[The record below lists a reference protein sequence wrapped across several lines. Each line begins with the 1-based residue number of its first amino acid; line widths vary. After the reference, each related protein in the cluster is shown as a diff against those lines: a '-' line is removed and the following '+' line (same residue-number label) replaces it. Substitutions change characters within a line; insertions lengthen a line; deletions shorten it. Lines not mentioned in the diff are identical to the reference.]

1 MTIVSKLLL
10 IFFML
15 GLVSVCLPQ
24 KVLAESSNR
33 GITAFQLNQSK
44 ANQGDANAQYTLALM
59 YENGTGIPRDPRY
72 AIYWYTKAA
81 QQGHVEA
88 QYRLGTIYRYG
99 YGDEVFLLDF
109 KQAVYWITKAA
120 EQGHLIA
127 QYNLGHMYEWGD
139 AAPLDYKQAFF
150 WYTKAAEKGYAF
162 AADDREMM
170 LERMSQSQ
178 IEEVRKLSK
187 ELYEKIYNKAK

>member
-1 MTIVSKLLL
+1 
-10 IFFML
+10 
-15 GLVSVCLPQ
+15 LPQ
-24 KVLAESSNR
+24 KVLAESKK
-33 GITAFQLNQSK
+33 GIAALHLHQSK

-72 AIYWYTKAA
+72 AIYWYAKAA

-99 YGDEVFLLDF
+99 YGDEVLLLDF
-109 KQAVYWITKAA
+109 KKAVYWITKAA

-150 WYTKAAEKGYAF
+150 WYTKAAEKGYVF
-162 AADDREMM
+162 AEDDREMM

-178 IEEVRKLSK
+178 IEEVQKLSK
-187 ELYEKIYNKAK
+187 ELYEKINNKAK